1 MPAVEEP
8 PPPGAPG
15 SSSQDDLVDALSRAA
30 LEFDPAA
37 TATIITT
44 ALRTQGVVA
53 AWTDLFA
60 PALRR
65 RGERFERSADGI
77 AAEHLLSEC
86 LRAALSTVV
95 SRRRRWTR
103 GPPVR
108 LAAPDAEQHVLPL
121 QALAAALADVHRH
134 SVLLGA
140 SVPPRALLDA
150 VTRLDP
156 TVVFL
161 WAQTPGTARRAEL
174 TALRRHRHL
183 DASSLVLG
191 GPGWP
196 TGAAG
201 RVPDLAGAVHACTTP
216 VFPHRRGSR
225 QRPGLAS

>member
-1 MPAVEEP
+1 V
-8 PPPGAPG
+8 PG
-15 SSSQDDLVDALSRAA
+15 SGSQDDPVDALGRAA
-30 LEFDPAA
+30 LEFDPPAA
-37 TATIITT
+37 TSIITT
-44 ALRTQGVVA
+44 ALRTRGVVA
-53 AWTDLFA
+53 AWTDVFA

-65 RGERFERSADGI
+65 QGERFERTADGI

-95 SRRRRWTR
+95 WRRRRWTR
-103 GPPVR
+103 GPPVL
-108 LAAPDAEQHVLPL
+108 LAAPDGEQHVLPL
-121 QALAAALADVHRH
+121 QSLAAALAEVHRH

-161 WAQTPGTARRAEL
+161 WAQTPGAARRAEL
-174 TALRRHRHL
+174 AALRRHRHL

-201 RVPDLAGAVHACTTP
+201 RVADLAHAVHACTAP

-225 QRPGLAS
+225 QPPGLAS